1 MAHRRKDKERGGRAH
16 EHARRNER
24 QSAAGTTRAASGRRP
39 VIIGIVL
46 GAIAIGGAAL
56 WGGLRDG
63 GTGRD
68 TAASMSAP
76 ATVPP
81 TAASLPPA
89 SPGTRVPLNDVDP
102 VTGKPITASS
112 PTLTHKG
119 YVIGFC
125 CANSEGYKG
134 GWNRMSEAQKDAFV
148 RRYVK

>member
-1 MAHRRKDKERGGRAH
+1 
-16 EHARRNER
+16 
-24 QSAAGTTRAASGRRP
+24 
-39 VIIGIVL
+39 
-46 GAIAIGGAAL
+46 
-56 WGGLRDG
+56 
-63 GTGRD
+63 
-68 TAASMSAP
+68 
-76 ATVPP
+76 
-81 TAASLPPA
+81 
-89 SPGTRVPLNDVDP
+89 LNDVDP